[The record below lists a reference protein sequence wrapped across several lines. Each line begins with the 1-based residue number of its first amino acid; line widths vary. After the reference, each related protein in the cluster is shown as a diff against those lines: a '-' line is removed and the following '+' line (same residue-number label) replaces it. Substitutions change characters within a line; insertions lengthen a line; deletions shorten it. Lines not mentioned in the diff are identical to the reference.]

1 MMSMACF
8 FLAATVVLFVDG
20 YEVKGIRLT
29 SRIMLYLTGYIMRPA
44 AATLWLVVTLYIVLR
59 FNLKGLAVVSVL
71 IVSCWIAWI
80 MAVYESVVDEE
91 EAKKDEAAR

>member
-1 MMSMACF
+1 MMSMVCF

-29 SRIMLYLTGYIMRPA
+29 SRIMLYMTGYVMRPA
-44 AATLWLVVTLYIVLR
+44 AATLWMVVVLYLVMKYQV
-59 FNLKGLAVVSVL
+59 KGLAVVGVL
-71 IVSCWIAWI
+71 IAACWISWI